1 MTFLIGFI
9 CGGLIMTVVSIV
21 IMEDITRGE

>member
-9 CGGLIMTVVSIV
+9 CGCLVTTVVTIV
-21 IMEDITRGE
+21 IIEDVMRGE

>member
-9 CGGLIMTVVSIV
+9 CGCLVTTVVAIV
-21 IMEDITRGE
+21 IIEDVMRGE

>member
-9 CGGLIMTVVSIV
+9 CGGLIMTVVAIV